1 MATGSQGRE
10 IHVLLKL
17 HDGERSFGMSLAQR
31 SPTLGPKYT
40 VVSSVFANSP
50 ADRAGVRKGYVVR
63 CINDKPMGGLTVAQV
78 ANHFRNVG
86 QAKITLE
93 IVESAVSPRSTAFT
107 AAVTFGGVAT
117 LPNRP
122 TTQTAGANGAQRS
135 TTPVTGFSA
144 VSSGRAIAA
153 PGSALAVPTVAAP
166 KQPVLRL
173 GAKPAAKALGLRPES
188 GPGSSVSAGMV
199 TFADASMPSADAKT
213 AGVAKHTGLKSN
225 VVAPVLRLGLKSKP
239 AQPEITAEKVAATT
253 TSVAPKTA
261 RSTHSPIVPTQ
272 APTAPKTGKTGKKR
286 GRPRKNPAAS
296 NGTASAKGKGKG
308 KAKKAPKHQPEDAEV
323 DAIMDDEDVFDY
335 YAFTPDSDVEE
346 SPSTKS
352 GPRTP
357 KTRRRSNTDRTRH
370 SLTVDR
376 LVGMGFTQEDAE
388 ASVKEIGDDPDA
400 CMVWIIS
407 KIEERNFN
415 EDLNRASIQS
425 EQSKRDEE
433 KRMKKREEETLV
445 HTEKF
450 MTLFPTVSRT
460 CWSLLDAWM
469 LRWEPT
475 T

>member
-63 CINDKPMGGLTVAQV
+63 CINDKPMAGLTVAQV

-122 TTQTAGANGAQRS
+122 TTQTAGANGAQRP

-213 AGVAKHTGLKSN
+213 ADDAKHTGLKSKA
-225 VVAPVLRLGLKSKP
+225 VAPILRLGLKSKP
-239 AQPEITAEKVAATT
+239 AQPEIAAEKVAATT
-253 TSVAPKTA
+253 TSVASKSIPTNPSSRIPQSPVQTIEAPRRTTSAQVSQGSLIIAFVVCDRTKVEPNLPLVFL
-261 RSTHSPIVPTQ
+261 RSC
-272 APTAPKTGKTGKKR
+272 
-286 GRPRKNPAAS
+286 PA
-296 NGTASAKGKGKG
+296 
-308 KAKKAPKHQPEDAEV
+308 
-323 DAIMDDEDVFDY
+323 
-335 YAFTPDSDVEE
+335 
-346 SPSTKS
+346 KS
-352 GPRTP
+352 VTCSRCACQ
-357 KTRRRSNTDRTRH
+357 RSNPCANTAKISTQGSSSEFNFISFSCSRGIGH
-370 SLTVDR
+370 SIT
-376 LVGMGFTQEDAE
+376 F
-388 ASVKEIGDDPDA
+388 S
-400 CMVWIIS
+400 
-407 KIEERNFN
+407 
-415 EDLNRASIQS
+415 
-425 EQSKRDEE
+425 
-433 KRMKKREEETLV
+433 
-445 HTEKF
+445 
-450 MTLFPTVSRT
+450 SRG
-460 CWSLLDAWM
+460 S
-469 LRWEPT
+469 
-475 T
+475 